1 MWNEKWSSDQISNV
15 KWCVRRMSW
24 LFFICDLIFA
34 IFLLAGCCPSEPPDP
49 TTPPTAVPVVEPTAE
64 PVASPLADFF
74 PSAGVIPGWTLDGE
88 LEAYDSETIFA
99 LVNGQADFF
108 FVYGFEQVAV
118 RRYKNAEDVP
128 LDVQI
133 WQVADPEGAYGLYTA
148 SRAGDLADVGNEGD
162 TDPGRRLIF
171 WQASYVVELF
181 ARKTIP
187 DTDLLGF
194 GEALSAALPAGGESP
209 ALVERL
215 PADGLVE
222 RSAIF
227 FYDALS
233 IQTEVWLGGEN
244 VLGLSRET
252 GGVIARYE
260 LDSVIVRLM
269 LVEYP
274 DAGAASAALTALE
287 GGEVSDL
294 AGAGAQDNLLGAVFG
309 QVDEASGRALLEAAL
324 E

>member
-1 MWNEKWSSDQISNV
+1 V
-15 KWCVRRMSW
+15 
-24 LFFICDLIFA
+24 
-34 IFLLAGCCPSEPPDP
+34 
-49 TTPPTAVPVVEPTAE
+49 
-64 PVASPLADFF
+64 SPLADFF
-74 PSAGVIPGWTLDGE
+74 PSAGVIPGWALDGD
-88 LEAYDSETIFA
+88 LGAYDSETIFA
-99 LVNGQADFF
+99 LVDGQADFF
-108 FVYGFEQVAV
+108 FAYGFERVAV
-118 RRYKNAEDVP
+118 QRYKNAEDVL
-128 LDVQI
+128 LDAQI

-148 SRAGDLADVGNEGD
+148 SRAGSLADVGNEGD
-162 TDPGRRLIF
+162 TDPGRRLVF

-194 GEALSAALPAGGESP
+194 GEALSAALPTGGEPP

-227 FYDALS
+227 FYDELS

-244 VLGLSRET
+244 VLGLGREI
-252 GGVIARYE
+252 GGVMARYE
-260 LDSVIVRLM
+260 LDGVIVRLM

-274 DAGAASAALTALE
+274 DVDAASAALTALE
-287 GGEVSDL
+287 GGEIGDL

-309 QVDEASGRALLEAAL
+309 QVDEAPAQALLEAAL

>member
-1 MWNEKWSSDQISNV
+1 MRSGRVTKYQIANV
-15 KWCVRRMSW
+15 KWCVRRKPWS
-24 LFFICDLIFA
+24 FFICSLIFA
-34 IFLLAGCCPSEPPDP
+34 IFLLAACCPIEPPDP
-49 TTPPTAVPVVEPTAE
+49 TTPPTAVPVTEPTAE
-64 PVASPLADFF
+64 PAASSLADFF
-74 PSAGVIPGWTLDGE
+74 PGEGVVPGWTIDSE

-108 FVYGFEQVAV
+108 FAYGFEQVAV
-118 RRYKNAEDVP
+118 QRYKNVEDV
-128 LDVQI
+128 LFDIHI

-148 SRAGDLADVGNEGD
+148 SRAGSLADVGNEGD
-162 TDPGRRLIF
+162 ADPGRRLVF

-194 GEALSAALPAGGESP
+194 GEALSAALPAGGEPP

-215 PADGLVE
+215 PVDGLVE
-222 RSAIF
+222 RSAVF
-227 FYDALS
+227 FYEELS

-252 GGVIARYE
+252 GGVIARYS
-260 LDSVIVRLM
+260 LGDAVVRLM
-269 LVEYP
+269 LIEYP
-274 DAGAASAALTALE
+274 DAGAASAALAALE
-287 GGEVSDL
+287 GGEISDL

-309 QVDEASGRALLEAAL
+309 EVDGSSAQALLEAAL